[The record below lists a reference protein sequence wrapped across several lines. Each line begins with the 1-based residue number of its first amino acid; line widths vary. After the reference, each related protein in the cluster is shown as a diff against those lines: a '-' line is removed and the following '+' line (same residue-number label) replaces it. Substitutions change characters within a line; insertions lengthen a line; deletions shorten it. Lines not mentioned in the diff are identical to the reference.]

1 MLTFEQ
7 ARLLYTRFKTEE
19 KAFKRLQKLHDYY
32 VGEHEIVNKKERK
45 SNKTYRIVHNFA
57 KYITTISTGY
67 FLGSPVSYVYSKEQ
81 FQKALDILEDNDEE
95 TVNYDNAVNC
105 SIYGVAYELQYF
117 DEQGEYNFVD
127 LDPRN
132 VIVIDDG
139 MVKPNITDAIIFSE
153 SLLKDNEYKVRMD
166 VYDSTE
172 RATYEFIHKTA
183 EKTDADIPYELMEQ
197 VSHGF
202 NKVPLIKYRNNKF
215 ELGDWE
221 DCVALMDAY
230 NNAVS
235 GNVEDLA
242 DFTDAFLKL
251 INMPDTERKDVQQAK
266 EDKVLMLDEDGD
278 ADWLIKNVND
288 TFAQNVKKGLK
299 DDIHKFSFVPD
310 MSDESFGSN
319 LSGVA
324 IKYKLLA
331 LEQVRG
337 QKARMFRKALTDRL
351 DFINKYVGM
360 TNSDLFDHR
369 DIKIQFN
376 PNLPPNL
383 LEEAELVAK
392 LQSILP
398 QEVLLSLLSFVQD
411 VKQVMEMKK
420 EEDEEKFAAY
430 DFSQP
435 GQEAQQTDEV
445 ADTNADN

>member
-7 ARLLYTRFKTEE
+7 ARIRYTRFKTED

-32 VGEHEIVNKKERK
+32 VGEHEIRKKKERK
-45 SNKTYRIVHNFA
+45 GNKTYRIVHNFA
-57 KYITTISTGY
+57 KYITTISTSY
-67 FLGSPVSYVYSKEQ
+67 FLGSPVSYVYSKPQ
-81 FQKALDILEDNDEE
+81 FEKALNILEDNDEE

-132 VIVIDDG
+132 VIVMDDG
-139 MVKPNITDAIIFSE
+139 MVKPHLTDAIVFSE
-153 SLLKDNEYKVRMD
+153 TLLKDNEYKVRMD
-166 VYDSTE
+166 VYDNTE
-172 RATYEFIHKTA
+172 RATYEFIHKVA
-183 EKTDADIPYELMEQ
+183 EKADADIPYELVEQ
-197 VSHGF
+197 VPHGF
-202 NKVPLIKYRNNKF
+202 ERVPIIKYKNNKF
-215 ELGDWE
+215 ELGEWE

-235 GNVEDLA
+235 GNVEDLS

-251 INMPDTERKDVQQAK
+251 RNMLDTEREDIQKVKD
-266 EDKVLMLDEDGD
+266 DKVFLLDEDGD

-288 TFAQNVKKGLK
+288 TFAQNVKRGLK
-299 DDIHKFSFVPD
+299 EDIHKFSFVPD

-319 LSGVA
+319 LSGIA

-337 QKARMFRKALTDRL
+337 QRVRMFRKALTDRL

-360 TNSDLFDHR
+360 TNSDIFDHR
-369 DIKIQFN
+369 DVKIQFN

-392 LQSILP
+392 LQSTLP
-398 QEVLLSLLSFVQD
+398 QEVLLSLLSFIQD

-420 EEDEEKFAAY
+420 QEDEEAY
-430 DFSQP
+430 DGYSNL
-435 GQEAQQTDEV
+435 EDEKDSNEV
-445 ADTNADN
+445 ADTDADD

>member
-7 ARLLYTRFKTEE
+7 ARALYTRFKTED

-67 FLGSPVSYVYSKEQ
+67 FLGTPVTYMYSNER

-139 MVKPNITDAIIFSE
+139 MVKPHITDAIIFSE
-153 SLLKDNEYKVRMD
+153 FLLKDNEYKVRMD
-166 VYDSTE
+166 VYDDTE
-172 RATYEFIHKTA
+172 RATYEFIHKVA
-183 EKTDADIPYELMEQ
+183 EKAGVDIPHELVEQ
-197 VSHGF
+197 VPHGF
-202 NKVPLIKYRNNKF
+202 EKVPIIKFRNNKF
-215 ELGDWE
+215 ELGEWE
-221 DCVALMDAY
+221 DCIALMDAY

-251 INMPDTERKDVQQAK
+251 INMPDTERKDIQKAK

-288 TFAQNVKKGLK
+288 TFAQNVKRCLK

-319 LSGVA
+319 LSGIA

-337 QKARMFRKALTDRL
+337 QRARMFRKALTDRL
-351 DFINKYVGM
+351 DFMNKYVGM
-360 TNSDLFDHR
+360 TNSDIFDHR
-369 DIKIQFN
+369 DVKIQFN

-392 LQSILP
+392 LQSTLP
-398 QEVLLSLLSFVQD
+398 QEVLLSLLSFIQD

-420 EEDEEKFAAY
+420 QEDEEKFGGY
-430 DFSQP
+430 SNFEEEEDSNK
-435 GQEAQQTDEV
+435 V
-445 ADTNADN
+445 ADTDADN

>member
-1 MLTFEQ
+1 M
-7 ARLLYTRFKTEE
+7 
-19 KAFKRLQKLHDYY
+19 QKLYDYY
-32 VGEHEIVNKKERK
+32 VGEHEIMKKAERK

-67 FLGSPVSYVYSKEQ
+67 FLGSPVSYVYSKPQ
-81 FQKALDILEDNDEE
+81 FEKALNILEDNDEE

-117 DEQGEYNFVD
+117 DEKGEYNFVD

-132 VIVIDDG
+132 VITIDDG
-139 MVKPNITDAIIFSE
+139 RVKPTITDAIVFSE
-153 SLLKDNEYKVRMD
+153 TLLKENEYKVRMD
-166 VYDSTE
+166 IYDDKE
-172 RATYEFIHKTA
+172 RATYEFIHKVA
-183 EKTDADIPYELMEQ
+183 EKTDVDIPYELVER
-197 VSHGF
+197 VPHGF
-202 NKVPLIKYRNNKF
+202 DKVPIIKYRNNKF

-230 NNAVS
+230 NHAVS

-251 INMPDTERKDVQQAK
+251 RNMVDTQRDDIQRAKD
-266 EDKVLMLDEDGD
+266 DKVFLLDEDGD

-288 TFAQNVKKGLK
+288 TFAQNIKKGLR

-351 DFINKYVGM
+351 DFINRYVGM
-360 TNSDLFDHR
+360 TNSDFFDHR
-369 DIKIQFN
+369 DVKIQFA

-383 LEEAELVAK
+383 LEEADLVQK
-392 LQSILP
+392 LQGILP
-398 QEVLLSLLSFVQD
+398 EEVLLSLLSFIQD
-411 VKQVMEMKK
+411 VKQVKEMKK
-420 EEDEEKFAAY
+420 KEDEEKFETY
-430 DFSQP
+430 GF
-435 GQEAQQTDEV
+435 GQTDQEDQQTNEV